1 MTYHAAVPNGD
12 GAYRELP
19 ITTPDDVAELV
30 TVLDRDD
37 VHTVTVRDGEE
48 DPAMDVQVQ
57 GGYGYLLYAGEELLA
72 YSVGDPASPALT
84 DRSESA
90 FPAGSGVPLETLRAA
105 LREFVDTGGSVPS
118 SVAWQEA
125 TVD

>member
-1 MTYHAAVPNGD
+1 MTYHAAITNSSQ
-12 GAYRELP
+12 AHHELP
-19 ITTPDDVAELV
+19 VSTPDDFDELL

-48 DPAMDVQVQ
+48 DPALDVQVH

-72 YSVGDPASPALT
+72 YSVGDPDSPALT

-90 FPAGSGVPLETLRAA
+90 FPAGSGVPLEALRAA

>member
-1 MTYHAAVPNGD
+1 MTYRAALTNGSQT
-12 GAYRELP
+12 YQELP
-19 ITTPDDVAELV
+19 VSTPDDIDELL
-30 TVLDRDD
+30 TVLDRDE

-48 DPAMDVQVQ
+48 DPAMDVQVH

-105 LREFVDTGGSVPS
+105 LREFVETGGSVPS
-118 SVAWQEA
+118 SVSWQEA

>member
-1 MTYHAAVPNGD
+1 MTYHAVVPNNT
-12 GAYRELP
+12 YQELP
-19 ITTPDDVAELV
+19 VATPDDVEELL

-48 DPAMDVQVQ
+48 DPALDVQVQ

-105 LREFVDTGGSVPS
+105 LREFLETGGSVPS
-118 SVAWQEA
+118 SVSWQEA